1 MYASTSVLWK
11 GLRLS
16 RLKLNIQ
23 YALFEIPTTLLTLV
37 RKHGTPCHMASLCL
51 FWLEKFT
58 PYHEILGKDEIVT
71 WTHIEKE
78 QKIHDREILY
88 NYFGFLNR
96 LIKALLEKTDF
107 YFWMITTKCPYN
119 RNTLFG
125 TFHQAKLQNLNMLE
139 TQIAYLYSWILYSFA
154 YFLTFII

>member
-1 MYASTSVLWK
+1 MHSTLQDNLLHS
-11 GLRLS
+11 
-16 RLKLNIQ
+16 
-23 YALFEIPTTLLTLV
+23 YTLDLPCKKTYV
-37 RKHGTPCHMASLCL
+37 SKRKHGTPCHMASLCL

-78 QKIHDREILY
+78 RKIHDREILY

-107 YFWMITTKCPYN
+107 YFWLITTKCPYN

-125 TFHQAKLQNLNMLE
+125 TFHQAKFQNLNMLE
-139 TQIAYLYSWILYSFA
+139 TQIAYLYSWILYSSA
-154 YFLTFII
+154 YILTFTIQCRYIC